1 MPKIIFQINYDIKP
15 ETRENYLS
23 TIKELQYHITNNSDK
38 TYMVMEDKNKM
49 NNFTEMYI
57 CNNEEE
63 YDNLEANVDDKTFE
77 LTNKLFT
84 DFIQDKKVNYSTHYE
99 ID

>member
-1 MPKIIFQINYDIKP
+1 MSKIVFQINYDIRP

-23 TIKELQYHITNNSDK
+23 TIKELQQHITNSSSK
-38 TYMVMEDKNKM
+38 TYMVMEDKNKK

-57 CNNEEE
+57 CNSEEE
-63 YDNLEANVDDKTFE
+63 YENLEANVDDKTFE
-77 LTNKLFT
+77 LTNRLFT
-84 DFIQDKKVNYSTHYE
+84 DFIQDKKVNYSTYYE

>member
-1 MPKIIFQINYDIKP
+1 MAKIVFQINYDIKP
-15 ETRENYLS
+15 ETRESYLG
-23 TIKELQYHITNNSDK
+23 TIKELQQHITNNSNK
-38 TYMVMEDKNKM
+38 SYMVLEDKNKK

-57 CNNEEE
+57 CNSEEE
-63 YDNLEANVDDKTFE
+63 YENLEANMDDKTFE

-84 DFIQDKKVNYSTHYE
+84 DFIQDKKVNYSTYYE

>member
-1 MPKIIFQINYDIKP
+1 MAKIVFQITYDIKP
-15 ETRENYLS
+15 ETRENYLN
-23 TIKELQYHITNNSDK
+23 TIKELQYHITNNSNK
-38 TYMVMEDKNKM
+38 NYLVMEDKNKM

-63 YDNLEANVDDKTFE
+63 YENLEANVDDKTFE

-84 DFIQDKKVNYSTHYE
+84 DFIQDKKVNYSTYYE

>member
-1 MPKIIFQINYDIKP
+1 MAKIVFQINYDIKP
-15 ETRENYLS
+15 ETRENYLN
-23 TIKELQYHITNNSDK
+23 TIKELQYHITNNSNK
-38 TYMVMEDKNKM
+38 NYLVMEDKNKM

-63 YDNLEANVDDKTFE
+63 YENLEANVDDKTFE

-84 DFIQDKKVNYSTHYE
+84 DFIQDKKVNYSTYYE

>member
-1 MPKIIFQINYDIKP
+1 MSKIVFQINYDIKP

-23 TIKELQYHITNNSDK
+23 TIKELQHHITNNSNK

-63 YDNLEANVDDKTFE
+63 YENLEANVDDKTFE
-77 LTNKLFT
+77 LTNKLFS